1 MFWDSK
7 VTKIDFTQNLG
18 KKNRT
23 FPHSAGKKGQNSA
36 EPTTT
41 CLKEGA
47 INYDI
52 FIVQH
57 GLLPREYI
65 CVNKHLESPSGDLG
79 WDEIPKVS
87 FHKAY

>member
-1 MFWDSK
+1 M
-7 VTKIDFTQNLG
+7 
-18 KKNRT
+18 
-23 FPHSAGKKGQNSA
+23 KGQNSA

-87 FHKAY
+87 FHKAYWDQPSNTLAPKKFLHGYHFAQ